1 MDDNKLAAPL
11 PPTLAESQAPTIAPS
26 SASMSEKKAPS
37 ESDAISSDNVGQTD
51 GTPGLNEKDNGI
63 TRQATAAS
71 AAGGKSLQQ
80 TRTREDGTEY
90 PTGMKLGLISLA
102 LCLSVFLMALD
113 NSIIATAIPKITDQF
128 QSLPDVGWYGSGE
141 FHPVAFP
148 LFTSYS

>member
-1 MDDNKLAAPL
+1 
-11 PPTLAESQAPTIAPS
+11 
-26 SASMSEKKAPS
+26 MSEKKAPS

-128 QSLPDVGWYGSGE
+128 QSLPDVGWYGSGK
-141 FHPVAFP
+141 FHPVAFA
-148 LFTSYS
+148 LFTSLAALLT